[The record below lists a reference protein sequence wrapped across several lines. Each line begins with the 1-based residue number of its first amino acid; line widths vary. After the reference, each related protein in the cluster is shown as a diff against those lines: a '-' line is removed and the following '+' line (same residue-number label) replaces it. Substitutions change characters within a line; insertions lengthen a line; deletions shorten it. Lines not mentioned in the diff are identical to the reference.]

1 MLLKFHNDNGDKND
15 DNFNRLWKIR
25 EFLDIF
31 SVVYLKF
38 YNPSEH
44 LAIDEVT
51 VLFKGK
57 VACKQCMPK
66 KHKCLGIKIYKL
78 CDTYG

>member
-25 EFLDIF
+25 EILDIF

-57 VACKQCMPK
+57 VACKQCIPK
-66 KHKCLGIKIYKL
+66 KHKCLGI
-78 CDTYG
+78 